1 MRSRKKILTIA
12 IITVASVIVAGLT
25 VQIPKLMGQLTDAFL
40 HNKQVEYFFMIL
52 LVFLVVTKVLAL
64 MSEYLTERIGCQYAQ
79 EIRRLLIEKYFTINY
94 ADNLKYKNGEYR
106 QLFTNDINNLQLLFS
121 QTLPTCVQQ
130 VTMFFGAIYLLW
142 GINHW
147 LLLCVL
153 LTTIIYIF
161 PFKFFGTKQQRS
173 IQKLRKTQAAL
184 QGLVANSSDN
194 KTEIYQYNNINF
206 FSQLYR
212 RLQQKWG
219 QAFLQIDVSKNLFKT
234 FPRTL
239 DALAPALALLVGGVM
254 IMRQLISLGQLV
266 SVMGLI
272 TYINAPFKAFF
283 SILVDIQQALVS
295 KRALT
300 VYLNSADVATGV
312 KEISKITE
320 ITIFYDS
327 QLVLQALPGMHIYLL
342 GKTGSG
348 KTTFLRGLCAE
359 QVYSKYQYVFN
370 NCLST
375 QIKNEAFK
383 KQLALVAQQTV
394 IILGTI
400 RENIFFNNVS
410 QLSRPETLFL
420 NQWAQRF
427 PAGLNTQVGHGAYQL
442 SGGERQV
449 ICLFRALAQA
459 TPVLLLDE
467 ITASLDPETTK
478 QIRSLI
484 NTHQEAIIFEAL
496 HRTEELSL
504 DDKVIFFPGLDD
516 PPLVGKYESIAQEMD
531 K

>member
-64 MSEYLTERIGCQYAQ
+64 MSEYLTEKIGCQYAQ

-130 VTMFFGAIYLLW
+130 VTLFFGAIYLLW

-153 LTTIIYIF
+153 FTTIIYIF

-194 KTEIYQYNNINF
+194 KTEIYQYDNINF
-206 FSQLYR
+206 FSQIYH

-295 KRALT
+295 KRALAA
-300 VYLNSADVATGV
+300 YLNSADVATGV
-312 KEISKITE
+312 KEISKIT
-320 ITIFYDS
+320 
-327 QLVLQALPGMHIYLL
+327 
-342 GKTGSG
+342 
-348 KTTFLRGLCAE
+348 
-359 QVYSKYQYVFN
+359 
-370 NCLST
+370 
-375 QIKNEAFK
+375 
-383 KQLALVAQQTV
+383 
-394 IILGTI
+394 
-400 RENIFFNNVS
+400 
-410 QLSRPETLFL
+410 
-420 NQWAQRF
+420 
-427 PAGLNTQVGHGAYQL
+427 
-442 SGGERQV
+442 
-449 ICLFRALAQA
+449 
-459 TPVLLLDE
+459 
-467 ITASLDPETTK
+467 
-478 QIRSLI
+478 
-484 NTHQEAIIFEAL
+484 
-496 HRTEELSL
+496 
-504 DDKVIFFPGLDD
+504 
-516 PPLVGKYESIAQEMD
+516 
-531 K
+531 

>member
-64 MSEYLTERIGCQYAQ
+64 MSEYLTEKIGCQYVQ
-79 EIRRLLIEKYFTINY
+79 KIRQLLIEKYFTINY
-94 ADNLKYKNGEYR
+94 AENLKYKNGEYR

-130 VTMFFGAIYLLW
+130 VTLFFGAIYLLW

-153 LTTIIYIF
+153 FTTIIYIF
-161 PFKFFGTKQQRS
+161 PFKFFGNKQQRS

-194 KTEIYQYNNINF
+194 KTEIYQYDNINF
-206 FSQLYR
+206 FSQIYR

-300 VYLNSADVATGV
+300 AYLNSADVATGV

-327 QLVLQALPGMHIYLL
+327 QLVVQAFASFMQRFGSTVKRITVDH
-342 GKTGSG
+342 GKELTQYHTLEQHYGL
-348 KTTFLRGLCAE
+348 TFL
-359 QVYSKYQYVFN
+359 F
-370 NCLST
+370 LST
-375 QIKNEAFK
+375 LFFWERDSNEYFK
-383 KQLALVAQQTV
+383 CKLCC
-394 IILGTI
+394 
-400 RENIFFNNVS
+400 FF
-410 QLSRPETLFL
+410 
-420 NQWAQRF
+420 
-427 PAGLNTQVGHGAYQL
+427 
-442 SGGERQV
+442 
-449 ICLFRALAQA
+449 
-459 TPVLLLDE
+459 
-467 ITASLDPETTK
+467 
-478 QIRSLI
+478 
-484 NTHQEAIIFEAL
+484 
-496 HRTEELSL
+496 
-504 DDKVIFFPGLDD
+504 
-516 PPLVGKYESIAQEMD
+516 
-531 K
+531 

>member
-1 MRSRKKILTIA
+1 M
-12 IITVASVIVAGLT
+12 
-25 VQIPKLMGQLTDAFL
+25 
-40 HNKQVEYFFMIL
+40 HL
-52 LVFLVVTKVLAL
+52 LKP
-64 MSEYLTERIGCQYAQ
+64 
-79 EIRRLLIEKYFTINY
+79 
-94 ADNLKYKNGEYR
+94 
-106 QLFTNDINNLQLLFS
+106 FS
-121 QTLPTCVQQ
+121 PS
-130 VTMFFGAIYLLW
+130 Y
-142 GINHW
+142 
-147 LLLCVL
+147 
-153 LTTIIYIF
+153 
-161 PFKFFGTKQQRS
+161 
-173 IQKLRKTQAAL
+173 
-184 QGLVANSSDN
+184 
-194 KTEIYQYNNINF
+194 
-206 FSQLYR
+206 
-212 RLQQKWG
+212 
-219 QAFLQIDVSKNLFKT
+219 
-234 FPRTL
+234 
-239 DALAPALALLVGGVM
+239 
-254 IMRQLISLGQLV
+254 
-266 SVMGLI
+266 
-272 TYINAPFKAFF
+272 
-283 SILVDIQQALVS
+283 LVDIQQALVS

-300 VYLNSADVATGV
+300 AYLNSADVATGV

-327 QLVLQALPGMHIYLL
+327 QLVVQSLPGMHIYLL

-359 QVYSKYQYVFN
+359 QAYSKYQYVFN

-375 QIKNEAFK
+375 QIKNEALK

-400 RENIFFNNVS
+400 RENIFFNNAS
-410 QLSRPETLFL
+410 QLSRPETLFV

-427 PAGLNTQVGHGAYQL
+427 PAGLNTQVGPGAYQL

-496 HRTEELSL
+496 HRTEELNL
-504 DDKVIFFPGLDD
+504 DDKVIFFRGINY
-516 PPLVGKYESIAQEMD
+516 PPLFGKYESIAQEMD

>member
-1 MRSRKKILTIA
+1 M
-12 IITVASVIVAGLT
+12 
-25 VQIPKLMGQLTDAFL
+25 
-40 HNKQVEYFFMIL
+40 
-52 LVFLVVTKVLAL
+52 
-64 MSEYLTERIGCQYAQ
+64 
-79 EIRRLLIEKYFTINY
+79 
-94 ADNLKYKNGEYR
+94 KYKNGEYR

-130 VTMFFGAIYLLW
+130 VTLFFGAIYLLW

-153 LTTIIYIF
+153 FTTIIYIF

-194 KTEIYQYNNINF
+194 KTEIYQYDNINF
-206 FSQLYR
+206 FSQIYR

-219 QAFLQIDVSKNLFKT
+219 QAFLQIDISKNLFKT

-300 VYLNSADVATGV
+300 AYLNSADVATGV

-327 QLVLQALPGMHIYLL
+327 
-342 GKTGSG
+342 K
-348 KTTFLRGLCAE
+348 
-359 QVYSKYQYVFN
+359 
-370 NCLST
+370 
-375 QIKNEAFK
+375 
-383 KQLALVAQQTV
+383 LAKP
-394 IILGTI
+394 
-400 RENIFFNNVS
+400 
-410 QLSRPETLFL
+410 RPL
-420 NQWAQRF
+420 
-427 PAGLNTQVGHGAYQL
+427 
-442 SGGERQV
+442 
-449 ICLFRALAQA
+449 RALCS
-459 TPVLLLDE
+459 VL
-467 ITASLDPETTK
+467 AV
-478 QIRSLI
+478 Q
-484 NTHQEAIIFEAL
+484 
-496 HRTEELSL
+496 
-504 DDKVIFFPGLDD
+504 
-516 PPLVGKYESIAQEMD
+516 
-531 K
+531 

>member
-1 MRSRKKILTIA
+1 
-12 IITVASVIVAGLT
+12 
-25 VQIPKLMGQLTDAFL
+25 
-40 HNKQVEYFFMIL
+40 
-52 LVFLVVTKVLAL
+52 
-64 MSEYLTERIGCQYAQ
+64 
-79 EIRRLLIEKYFTINY
+79 
-94 ADNLKYKNGEYR
+94 
-106 QLFTNDINNLQLLFS
+106 
-121 QTLPTCVQQ
+121 
-130 VTMFFGAIYLLW
+130 
-142 GINHW
+142 
-147 LLLCVL
+147 
-153 LTTIIYIF
+153 
-161 PFKFFGTKQQRS
+161 
-173 IQKLRKTQAAL
+173 
-184 QGLVANSSDN
+184 
-194 KTEIYQYNNINF
+194 
-206 FSQLYR
+206 
-212 RLQQKWG
+212 
-219 QAFLQIDVSKNLFKT
+219 
-234 FPRTL
+234 
-239 DALAPALALLVGGVM
+239 
-254 IMRQLISLGQLV
+254 MRQLISLGQLV

-295 KRALT
+295 KRSIED
-300 VYLNSADVATGV
+300 YLNSADVATGV

-327 QLVLQALPGMHIYLL
+327 QLVVQALPGMHIYLL

-375 QIKNEAFK
+375 QIKNEALK

-427 PAGLNTQVGHGAYQL
+427 PAGLNTQVGPGAYQL

-459 TPVLLLDE
+459 TPVLVLDE

-484 NTHQEAIIFEAL
+484 NTHQEVIIFEAL
-496 HRTEELSL
+496 HRTEELNL
-504 DDKVIFFPGLDD
+504 DDKVIFFP
-516 PPLVGKYESIAQEMD
+516 
-531 K
+531 